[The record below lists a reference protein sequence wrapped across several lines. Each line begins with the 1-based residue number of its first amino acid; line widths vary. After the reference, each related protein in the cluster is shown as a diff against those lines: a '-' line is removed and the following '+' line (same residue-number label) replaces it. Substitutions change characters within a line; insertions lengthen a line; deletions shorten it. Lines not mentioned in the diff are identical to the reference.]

1 MIGTIKCVNRFQKK
15 QHPKAIRKSILRSNS
30 PVGNPY
36 QIIPDTKYDRDYVV
50 SLYKGDVQEWIKS
63 GKWWMPSSCKCWSL
77 ASEIWMR
84 DRVNELLA
92 GNDIELACYCKPKK
106 CHGDVLVEAIV
117 YMAEKTESHD
127 GPMSFKEWWNRSGE
141 DYRKTKIKS
150 SGEWIEE
157 MENAG

>member
-63 GKWWMPSSCKCWSL
+63 GKWWMPSSCKCWTL
-77 ASEIWMR
+77 ASETWMR

-92 GNDIELACYCKPKK
+92 GNDIELACYCKPQK

-117 YMAEKTESHD
+117 YMAENTEEL
-127 GPMSFKEWWNRSGE
+127 GPREWWVNK
-141 DYRKTKIKS
+141 DQKIKS